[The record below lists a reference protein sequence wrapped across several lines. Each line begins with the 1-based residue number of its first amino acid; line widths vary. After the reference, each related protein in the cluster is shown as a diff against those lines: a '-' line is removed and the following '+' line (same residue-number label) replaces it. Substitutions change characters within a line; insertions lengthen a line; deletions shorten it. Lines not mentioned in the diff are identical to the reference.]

1 MSDVIARY
9 FPDRF
14 LVRGGCFRDIRG
26 ASPRFLETPLLES
39 EYTYVGDID
48 IIILE
53 GDVTEQHVAHMAQ
66 TGLPYSNR
74 LRPNTPRLT
83 GLHFTRTDAHYP
95 LVVPSDWN
103 MMKNDEEL
111 LYRLVRAKGLPL
123 PAATDTFRPSHG
135 IHLSVKRTPT
145 RAPGAGPHW
154 PTTPDW
160 VNAHLALWEKA
171 PWQEAAEH
179 FHPAYRALLLVLEAT
194 LQAQDPTRV
203 IYRRQEAVALWAKL
217 AIEGVVPVAA
227 ATLTSAASS
236 KAMASTT
243 KRSDPTRDAA
253 TEPTQGDAAKS
264 VVSWKWAASLNQST
278 APDVVL
284 YVVGGDSPDASRN
297 PAQRDF
303 PVLKRKK
310 GEKKMAHLER
320 VRSAVEQ
327 AMAAGGTH
335 LLVPSEFAE
344 WLNDHPG
351 VAEYFAKHHQVV
363 DARAETVIVF
373 ALYP

>member
-1 MSDVIARY
+1 MFVCPENLVNRVRSGVTTTTFFTAANTLYEPFVIPYAVTALHHNADAAVEICVEDPARFKTANASALDVIARY

-14 LVRGGCFRDIRG
+14 LVRGGCFRGIRG

-39 EYTYVGDID
+39 EYTYIGDID
-48 IIILE
+48 MIILE

-154 PTTPDW
+154 PTTPD
-160 VNAHLALWEKA
+160 
-171 PWQEAAEH
+171 
-179 FHPAYRALLLVLEAT
+179 R
-194 LQAQDPTRV
+194 
-203 IYRRQEAVALWAKL
+203 
-217 AIEGVVPVAA
+217 
-227 ATLTSAASS
+227 
-236 KAMASTT
+236 
-243 KRSDPTRDAA
+243 
-253 TEPTQGDAAKS
+253 
-264 VVSWKWAASLNQST
+264 
-278 APDVVL
+278 
-284 YVVGGDSPDASRN
+284 
-297 PAQRDF
+297 
-303 PVLKRKK
+303 
-310 GEKKMAHLER
+310 
-320 VRSAVEQ
+320 
-327 AMAAGGTH
+327 
-335 LLVPSEFAE
+335 
-344 WLNDHPG
+344 
-351 VAEYFAKHHQVV
+351 
-363 DARAETVIVF
+363 
-373 ALYP
+373 